1 VISCGTNHEGL
12 GPIQDGE
19 SLIIQ
24 ISGIGRMSLKVEDPL
39 KRVWEKGIYMGEDS
53 TNHDAVKH
61 HRPSDVKNLH
71 S

>member
-1 VISCGTNHEGL
+1 
-12 GPIQDGE
+12 
-19 SLIIQ
+19 
-24 ISGIGRMSLKVEDPL
+24 MSLNVEDPL